1 MSKAIPTIQK
11 YMTTSPHTIGA
22 DQSLRKAHDLL
33 RKFNI
38 RHLPVLRG
46 GQLAGLMTH
55 RDLALIERLRD
66 VNPESV
72 LVEEAMATEVYAVS
86 PNAPLDE
93 VAAEMA
99 EKKYGCAI
107 VVDNAHVVGIVTTVD
122 ISRALVD
129 LLHTRMK

>member
-11 YMTTSPHTIGA
+11 FMTTAPHTIGS
-22 DQSLRKAHDLL
+22 DQTLNKAHELL
-33 RKFNI
+33 RKFGI

-46 GQLAGLMTH
+46 GKLAGILTQ
-55 RDLALIERLRD
+55 RDLALVERLRD

-72 LVEEAMATEVYAVS
+72 LVEEAMATEIYSVS
-86 PNAPLDE
+86 PQAPLDE

-107 VVDNAHVVGIVTTVD
+107 VVDNQHVVGIVTTVD
-122 ISRALVD
+122 ICHALVE

>member
-11 YMTTSPHTIGA
+11 FMTTAPHTIGS
-22 DQSLRKAHDLL
+22 DQTLNKAHELL
-33 RKFNI
+33 RKFGI
-38 RHLPVLRG
+38 RHLPVLRAG
-46 GQLAGLMTH
+46 KLAGILTQ
-55 RDLALIERLRD
+55 RDLALVERLRD

-72 LVEEAMATEVYAVS
+72 LVEEAMATEIYSVS
-86 PNAPLDE
+86 PQAPLDE

-107 VVDNAHVVGIVTTVD
+107 VVDNQHVVGIVTTVD
-122 ISRALVD
+122 ICHALVE